1 MLVVETL
8 VISIDPGTQCKLKYF
23 AENITIMVFIKPDI
37 TAGDVLEHHDT
48 ADAQV
53 PVPVRYDDET
63 DEEPDV
69 EDIEV
74 E

>member
-1 MLVVETL
+1 
-8 VISIDPGTQCKLKYF
+8 
-23 AENITIMVFIKPDI
+23 MVFIKPDI
-37 TAGDVLEHHDT
+37 TAGSVLEHHDH

-53 PVPVRYDDET
+53 PVQVRHDDET

-74 E
+74 RIGLNIYFKAFGHLRDELLYWYQTQLFTL